1 MNLVDRIKGILLQ
14 PKSEWSKIESE
25 PGDAGYLLSNLL
37 RFWLPLRQFVLLSAH
52 RLSASGAN
60 ASELASGSFVPSL
73 FTR

>member
-14 PKSEWSKIESE
+14 PKSEWSKIDSE
-25 PGDAGYLLSNLL
+25 PGDAGYLLSK

-60 ASELASGSFVPSL
+60 ASELASGSFVLSL
-73 FTR
+73 FTC